1 MAASYTVR
9 MAALAT
15 GVSHKWIDNL
25 LSHHAM
31 PGVTGGRQGLERA
44 ISMRGILAIEI
55 VRLATQ
61 DLGISIGRAVGIA
74 TDLLATDPPQM
85 SARTSSGIQIG
96 FPIPELERRLRER
109 LVEAVEAA
117 PSLPRGRP
125 RLR

>member
-1 MAASYTVR
+1 

-15 GVSHKWIDNL
+15 GKSAKWIDNL
-25 LSHHAM
+25 LSHHAL
-31 PGVTGGRQGLERA
+31 PGVSGGRQGLERA
-44 ISMRGILAIEI
+44 ISMHGMVAIEI

-61 DLGISIGRAVGIA
+61 ELGVPISRAVTIA
-74 TDLLATDPPQM
+74 TQLLTTDPTGG
-85 SARTSSGIQIG
+85 ATRTPSGIVIG
-96 FPIPELERRLRER
+96 FPIQELERRLRER